1 MEEVHEVRSN
11 KLLNAAVLC
20 VEVDRRKGNVSKTF
34 AKKLENMLLP
44 LEAMFDDEYFWEM
57 AQKQCETIHNALA
70 YIESKDE
77 SDRQKMIQSYKEA
90 DEIAYKIV
98 ERRRNAERL
107 SEVNTNGRHKFPI
120 RFN

>member
-1 MEEVHEVRSN
+1 MEEVQEVRSN

-34 AKKLENMLLP
+34 AKKLESMLLP

-70 YIESKDE
+70 YIESKGE
-77 SDRQKMIQSYKEA
+77 SDREKMVQSYKEA

-98 ERRRNAERL
+98 DRRRNAE
-107 SEVNTNGRHKFPI
+107 
-120 RFN
+120 